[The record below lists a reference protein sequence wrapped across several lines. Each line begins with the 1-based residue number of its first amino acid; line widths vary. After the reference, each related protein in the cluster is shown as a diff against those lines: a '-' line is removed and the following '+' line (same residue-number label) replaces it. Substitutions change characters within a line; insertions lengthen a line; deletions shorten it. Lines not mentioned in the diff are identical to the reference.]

1 MKTVLVIDNNQE
13 YKEELRDALEERDID
28 VVDADCP
35 DEAYQKLFSMEP
47 PDMIVSELSL
57 PFTTGEDQECYKDG
71 AEVGVKTLRE
81 LAWVF
86 PETPM
91 MALTGL
97 EADNLKRIRRVLNP
111 IPMYHKSDDMWL
123 IADIVQGFLGQSD
136 WGPVQ

>member
-1 MKTVLVIDNNQE
+1 MKTVLVIDNNEQ
-13 YKEELRDALEERDID
+13 YKEDLREALEDRDID
-28 VVDADCP
+28 VIDADCP
-35 DEAYQKLFSMEP
+35 DEAYKMLFTMDP

-57 PFTTGEDQECYKDG
+57 PFTTSGAQCDYKHG

-81 LAWVF
+81 LSWVF

-97 EADNLKRIRRVLNP
+97 ADDNLKRIRRVLNP

-123 IADIVQGFLGQSD
+123 IADIVQGFLGTSD
-136 WGPVQ
+136 WGPPQ